1 MNITV
6 YLSGGNTAIGSMALN
21 LTAIDKVIYLPGR
34 HDVVRRGLA
43 P

>member
-34 HDVVRRGLA
+34 HDVVRRGLV